1 MSCFIK
7 SMSQALKDKL
17 AARREARGQA
27 PLTQNTNKV
36 KFSQIGFLEKNMQLV
51 DSLQMIFG
59 PKNSYDE
66 FFF

>member
-1 MSCFIK
+1 MSFFFIK

-36 KFSQIGFLEKNMQLV
+36 KISQIGFLEETKQLET
-51 DSLQMIFG
+51 FA
-59 PKNSYDE
+59 
-66 FFF
+66 